1 VQTADRWLG
10 QKKVSC
16 CRDRYFKGW
25 TIVLTVKYS
34 IVLWTVQDMK
44 VGNTYS
50 LSVIKYSMLFD
61 TLLWRHVYE
70 ASSCLPISI
79 FMTAFSHIATGTHMP
94 YGITRCYLPP
104 DRADIY
110 PSRSWYLIKRSWN
123 DARLSW
129 PSLLLSLRVKKK
141 LKSVNIWQS
150 YKQERGCLM
159 HFAHLA
165 NTLLNDEESARDYH
179 QSNLLATAD
188 YNRTEQIYM
197 AWNDVT

>member
-1 VQTADRWLG
+1 
-10 QKKVSC
+10 
-16 CRDRYFKGW
+16 
-25 TIVLTVKYS
+25 
-34 IVLWTVQDMK
+34 MK

-110 PSRSWYLIKRSWN
+110 PSRSWYLIKRSWS

-129 PSLLLSLRVKKK
+129 PSLLLSLRVKKTEIGEYLAK
-141 LKSVNIWQS
+141 LQARAWLSRAFCTPGQHTAKRRRKCTRLSPIESPRYGGLQS
-150 YKQERGCLM
+150 HWADIHGVKWRHIIYDHVR
-159 HFAHLA
+159 HFVGITWH
-165 NTLLNDEESARDYH
+165 NVWS
-179 QSNLLATAD
+179 
-188 YNRTEQIYM
+188 
-197 AWNDVT
+197 

>member
-110 PSRSWYLIKRSWN
+110 PSRSWYLIKRSWS

-129 PSLLLSLRVKKK
+129 PSLLLSLRVKKNWNRWIFGK
-141 LKSVNIWQS
+141 VTSKSVAVSCILHTWPTH
-150 YKQERGCLM
+150 C
-159 HFAHLA
+159 
-165 NTLLNDEESARDYH
+165 
-179 QSNLLATAD
+179 
-188 YNRTEQIYM
+188 
-197 AWNDVT
+197 